1 MKKIMIIDD
10 DVCIG
15 DMLEELLAKENY
27 STVRAYSGTEALL
40 YLSSHRPD
48 LILLDLMLPG
58 LSGEELLPQHK
69 KRILLSCLLT
79 RSGWTV
85 LPGLSPYLECS
96 FTSQKP
102 NMPS

>member
-1 MKKIMIIDD
+1 MKKIMIVDD

-40 YLSSHRPD
+40 YLSSHRPN

-58 LSGEELLPQHK
+58 LSGEELLPLI
-69 KRILLSCLLT
+69 RNIPVIVLSAKAAVN
-79 RSGWTV
+79 V
-85 LPGLSPYLECS
+85 LKLYGESAL
-96 FTSQKP
+96 
-102 NMPS
+102 N

>member
-1 MKKIMIIDD
+1 MKKIMIVDD

-58 LSGEELLPQHK
+58 MTGEELLAK
-69 KRILLSCLLT
+69 VSVLT
-79 RSGWTV
+79 GGADDYITKPFEIPEVVARVQVQLRRTV
-85 LPGLSPYLECS
+85 NE
-96 FTSQKP
+96 
-102 NMPS
+102 

>member
-1 MKKIMIIDD
+1 MKKIMIVDD

-48 LILLDLMLPG
+48 LIQIG
-58 LSGEELLPQHK
+58 RAH
-69 KRILLSCLLT
+69 
-79 RSGWTV
+79 V
-85 LPGLSPYLECS
+85 
-96 FTSQKP
+96 
-102 NMPS
+102 